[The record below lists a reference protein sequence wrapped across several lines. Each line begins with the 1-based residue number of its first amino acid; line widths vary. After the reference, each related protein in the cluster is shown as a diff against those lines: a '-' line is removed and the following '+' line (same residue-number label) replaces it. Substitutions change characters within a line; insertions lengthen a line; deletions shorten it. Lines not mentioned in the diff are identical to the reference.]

1 MTLSSITLSGSISK
15 DAEQR
20 YTPNN
25 NSVISFMMTILRYE
39 SREKVEKS
47 YPVKVNLW
55 GDNYTELLDRLKAG
69 ARVIVGGRLE
79 LDQYQDRAGKNVRVV
94 VVEANTIHL
103 IDSLKNVSAGQPVD
117 MDMDMAMASSGA
129 AAVLEDINPA
139 ASEEIPF

>member
-117 MDMDMAMASSGA
+117 MGMDMAMASSGA